1 MENRLRPG
9 KPGGRENR
17 DDSVKYGGRSEQV
30 FDGAGKAARSA
41 GAALMG
47 D

>member
-1 MENRLRPG
+1 ME
-9 KPGGRENR
+9 ENH

-30 FDGAGKAARSA
+30 FDGAGKAAPHA
-41 GAALMG
+41 GPALMG

>member
-1 MENRLRPG
+1 ME
-9 KPGGRENR
+9 ENR

-30 FDGAGKAARSA
+30 FDGAGKAARANA
-41 GAALMG
+41 GAVLMA